1 LLSVYELAYSWGTT
15 VFGEVGGI
23 TETAINSSFSHTAV
37 NGPKGT
43 LSGIIYFYKFEIS
56 QEAFVARETQKPVRI

>member
-1 LLSVYELAYSWGTT
+1 M
-15 VFGEVGGI
+15 FGEVGGI

-37 NGPKGT
+37 NGPKGM

-56 QEAFVARETQKPVRI
+56 QEDFVARETQKPVQI

>member
-1 LLSVYELAYSWGTT
+1 M
-15 VFGEVGGI
+15 FGEVGGI

-43 LSGIIYFYKFEIS
+43 LSGVIYFYRFEIS
-56 QEAFVARETQKPVRI
+56 QEAFVARETQKPVRIWKIHADLGMCAPPL

>member
-1 LLSVYELAYSWGTT
+1 M
-15 VFGEVGGI
+15 FGEVGGI

-43 LSGIIYFYKFEIS
+43 LSGIIYFYNFEIS